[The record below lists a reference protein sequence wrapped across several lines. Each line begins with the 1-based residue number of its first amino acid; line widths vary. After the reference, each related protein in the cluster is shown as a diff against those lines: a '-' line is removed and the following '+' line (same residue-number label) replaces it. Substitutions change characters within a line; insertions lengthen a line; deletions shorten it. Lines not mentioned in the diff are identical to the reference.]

1 MFGDRNKRTTDE
13 PTVTE
18 AHCAGLSGAPSRGPR
33 QSSDVISSA
42 FDRSTQL
49 SVVSCVV
56 GMAIGEQSVPSA
68 AVIALDAR
76 SLIAREPVL
85 LLCYSSTGGLR

>member
-1 MFGDRNKRTTDE
+1 M
-13 PTVTE
+13 
-18 AHCAGLSGAPSRGPR
+18 
-33 QSSDVISSA
+33 ISSA

-85 LLCYSSTGGLR
+85 LPCFRSRGRGLKWISVSRKPDAYSSTGGLR